1 MITNTYETATGKIDY
16 NMTNDYMFRVI
27 LQENKVV
34 LRGLIRSLLHLQDA
48 DIQSVEVTNPI
59 IPGES
64 ISEKD
69 FHLDVNITLNDD
81 TILNL
86 EMQMAN
92 KGNWTD
98 RALSY
103 ACRNFTRIQKGLDYD
118 TALTSI
124 HIGFLNYTLFPEYP
138 EFYATYM
145 MQNIKNHQLFSS
157 KIRIGVVNLNH
168 IELATEEDI
177 QYGLDKWV
185 ALFKS
190 KTWEELKMLANEKP
204 ELLAASESLYHYNNE
219 ESIRWQCYARED
231 YRREMNRIERD
242 MKRLAEAEQIIAE
255 QEAYIK
261 ELEAKLAQQQ

>member
-1 MITNTYETATGKIDY
+1 MTTNTYETATGPIDY

-34 LRGLIRSLLHLQDA
+34 LRGLICSLLHLQET
-48 DIQSVEVTNPI
+48 DIQSVKITNPI
-59 IPGES
+59 VLGET

-69 FHLDVNITLNDD
+69 FYLDVNIKLNNN

-92 KGNWTD
+92 EGNWTD

-103 ACRNFTRIQKGLDYD
+103 TCRNFTHIQKGADYD

-124 HIGFLNYTLFPEYP
+124 HIGFLDYTLFPDYP

-145 MQNIKNHQLFSS
+145 IQNIKNHQLFSS
-157 KIRIGVVNLNH
+157 KIRIGVVDLNH
-168 IELATEEDI
+168 TELATEEDI

-190 KTWEELKMLANEKP
+190 RT
-204 ELLAASESLYHYNNE
+204 
-219 ESIRWQCYARED
+219 
-231 YRREMNRIERD
+231 
-242 MKRLAEAEQIIAE
+242 
-255 QEAYIK
+255 
-261 ELEAKLAQQQ
+261 